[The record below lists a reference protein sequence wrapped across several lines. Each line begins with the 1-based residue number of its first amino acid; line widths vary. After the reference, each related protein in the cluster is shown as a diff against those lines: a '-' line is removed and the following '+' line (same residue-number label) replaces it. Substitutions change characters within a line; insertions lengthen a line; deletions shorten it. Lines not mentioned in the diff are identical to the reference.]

1 MFHWLVDVQHWLYG
15 GMWRELKATTD
26 LASLPAFMA
35 AAFVFGMVHAL
46 MPGHG
51 KSVLVSYHLGRPSRL
66 LEGITTGTILALTH
80 VGLAVVLVL
89 AGVMVISR
97 AFAQGGRAP
106 AFDTMSA
113 MFIVLIGAF
122 LVYKALRPHT
132 HGHHHDG
139 RALALV
145 TGMVPCPLTT
155 FILTYALAQ
164 HKLAIGLAAVVAM
177 LLGVMVTLV
186 GFAVAAVL
194 ARDRFMI
201 ALRRSEQWREGLGY
215 WVELAGAIAVFVLG
229 LSMLWTA
236 LHPAGT

>member
-1 MFHWLVDVQHWLYG
+1 MFHWLVDLQHWLYG

-26 LASLPAFMA
+26 LASVPAFMT

-66 LEGITTGTILALTH
+66 LEGVATGTILALTH

-89 AGVMVISR
+89 AGVVVVSR

-106 AFDTMSA
+106 VFDTMSA
-113 MFIVLIGAF
+113 VFIALIGAF
-122 LVYKALRPHT
+122 LVFKALRPYGHV
-132 HGHHHDG
+132 HHHDG

-164 HKLAIGLAAVVAM
+164 HKLAIGFAAVVAM
-177 LLGVMVTLV
+177 LLGVVTTLV
-186 GFAVAAVL
+186 AFAVAAVL
-194 ARDRFMI
+194 ARDRFVV
-201 ALRRSEQWREGLGY
+201 ALKRSEHWREGLSY
-215 WVELAGAIAVFVLG
+215 WVELAGAVAVFGLG